1 MSKYKIS
8 LRRELSEIS
17 ISVTDI
23 KTEELIYKNGF
34 FSTPDYKY
42 TEEFATISNAFIQ
55 YANNAEVIELK
66 NLQRYFDLLNNLLGD
81 KALDINNI
89 DINDKTNVVKIYGG
103 IL

>member
-1 MSKYKIS
+1 MSKYKIL

-23 KTEELIYKNGF
+23 QTEELIYKNGF

-42 TEEFATISNAFIQ
+42 SEEFTELSNAFIH

-81 KALDINNI
+81 RAIDINNI
-89 DINDKTNVVKIYGG
+89 NINEETNKVKIYGG
-103 IL
+103 LI